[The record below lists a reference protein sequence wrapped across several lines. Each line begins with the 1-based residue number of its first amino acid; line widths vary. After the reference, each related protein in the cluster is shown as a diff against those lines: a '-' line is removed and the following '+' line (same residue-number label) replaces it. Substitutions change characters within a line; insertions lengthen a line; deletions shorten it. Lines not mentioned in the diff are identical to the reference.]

1 MPTLVEALEQ
11 KYGESSAES
20 DGSEEEEG
28 ISVSIYVPSKSQRTA
43 VPSLLV
49 LNDCDI
55 TSAGERQS
63 LIAKCSAVEE
73 LDLAKN
79 KLKDWEEVLGIL
91 KQMPRLKFVN
101 LSFNRLSSPL
111 TQCEL
116 DQNFKWQQLRNL
128 VLNSTNVDWK
138 SVQQML
144 DCLPKLEELH
154 LSLNEYEHVDL
165 CGEKD
170 CTCPKSEENS
180 NDEEEVNCSCPTVDY
195 RQKHKHQGIRKM
207 HFTGNPVSHWRE
219 VCKIGY
225 AFPNLESLVLA
236 ECPIRTLEVEEK
248 DGEGNEREY
257 SRSESVCESEGGR
270 ESPHDSFRKLRFLN
284 LNSTLISTWDDIER
298 LAKFPQLQRLR
309 IQVNIGSINL
319 YIISLFVLYAFLKMY
334 ILRRGMNDPLD
345 KSRFIWKLVI

>member
-1 MPTLVEALEQ
+1 MPSLLEALEQ
-11 KYGESSAES
+11 KYGESSTES

-28 ISVSIYVPSKSQRTA
+28 ISISIYVPSKSQRTA

-63 LIAKCSAVEE
+63 LIAKCSGVEE

-91 KQMPRLKFVN
+91 KNMPRLKFVN
-101 LSFNRLSSPL
+101 LSFNQLSSPL
-111 TQCEL
+111 TQTKL
-116 DQNFKWQQLRNL
+116 DENFKWQQLRNL

-138 SVQQML
+138 SVQQIL
-144 DCLPKLEELH
+144 DCLPRLEELH
-154 LSLNEYEHVDL
+154 LSLNEYNHVDL

-170 CTCPKSEENS
+170 CTCPRHEQHNEND
-180 NDEEEVNCSCPTVDY
+180 DEIKCTCPKVDY
-195 RQKHKHQGIRKM
+195 RRKHKHQGIRKM
-207 HFTGNPVSHWRE
+207 HFTGNPVSHWKE

-236 ECPIRTLEVEEK
+236 ECPIRTLDVEEER
-248 DGEGNEREY
+248 DGDGNAREY
-257 SRSESVCESEGGR
+257 TRSESQCESEN
-270 ESPHDSFRKLRFLN
+270 SVVSSHDSFRKLKFLN

-298 LAKFPQLQRLR
+298 LARFPQLQRLR
-309 IQVNIGSINL
+309 IQVSG
-319 YIISLFVLYAFLKMY
+319 VL
-334 ILRRGMNDPLD
+334 
-345 KSRFIWKLVI
+345 